1 MSDHEQPDAA
11 GPEPDPDPP
20 TGDPAPP
27 AFDEDG
33 VPSAFEGKGLT
44 EPLDQTDP
52 RFTGFARPPA
62 GPRQREL
69 VESRG
74 PGQSPM
80 DRRVRIIRMAIPTI
94 AIAGVVAVAAVFWN
108 ALTPDSGEV
117 ALGDADAVIEAVA
130 ERPLRV
136 CRGEGPPCAWLT
148 TVDGELVALN
158 TSGPVHAEYGRQ
170 GVGWCPSSG
179 YFGANSTDS
188 RYDPAGRLVAGPA
201 TRGLDR
207 FRLSEEDDGELVID
221 FSRRTAGP
229 RAGEASPLPR
239 TGPACDEIPFD
250 REPRLEVPEDG

>member
-11 GPEPDPDPP
+11 GPEPDPDLS
-20 TGDPAPP
+20 GDDAVPP
-27 AFDEDG
+27 AFDE
-33 VPSAFEGKGLT
+33 EGAT
-44 EPLDQTDP
+44 EPLDPTDP

-74 PGQSPM
+74 PGHSPM

-94 AIAGVVAVAAVFWN
+94 AIVGAIAVAAVFWN
-108 ALTPDSGEV
+108 ALTPENE
-117 ALGDADAVIEAVA
+117 AMPLGDADAVAEAVA

-188 RYDPAGRLVAGPA
+188 RYDPAGRIVTGPA
-201 TRGLDR
+201 NRGLDR
-207 FRLSEEDDGELVID
+207 FRLREEDDGGLVLQ

-229 RAGEASPLPR
+229 RAGEADPLSR
-239 TGPACDEIPFD
+239 AGPACDEIPFD
-250 REPRLEVPEDG
+250 REPQLEVPADG

>member
-1 MSDHEQPDAA
+1 MSDQEQPDGS
-11 GPEPDPDPP
+11 GPEPDPDLPTDDAVPP
-20 TGDPAPP
+20 G
-27 AFDEDG
+27 FDE
-33 VPSAFEGKGLT
+33 EGAT
-44 EPLDQTDP
+44 EPLDLTDP

-74 PGQSPM
+74 PGHSPM

-94 AIAGVVAVAAVFWN
+94 AIVGAIAVAAVFWN
-108 ALTPDSGEV
+108 ALTPESEAV
-117 ALGDADAVIEAVA
+117 PLGDADAVAEAVA

-188 RYDPAGRLVAGPA
+188 RYDPAGRIVTGPA
-201 TRGLDR
+201 NRGLDR
-207 FRLSEEDDGELVID
+207 FRLREEDDGELVLQ
-221 FSRRTAGP
+221 FSQRTAGP
-229 RAGEASPLPR
+229 RAGEADPRSR

-250 REPRLEVPEDG
+250 REPRLEVPADG